1 MNIELTEAQLRKA
14 NALLSRIESAS
25 RGDLKMYNTARLI
38 GVELRKSERRAKRSA
53 QRATKVQN
61 KQIIIAASED
71 AQNEQQLQLFQ

>member
-1 MNIELTEAQLRKA
+1 MNIELTEAQLRKV
-14 NALLSRIESAS
+14 NALLSRIKSAS
-25 RGDLKMYNTARLI
+25 KGDLKMCNTARLI